1 MLFSKFLFAAD
12 NLESWKIYEEK
23 RVDCAKNLDMADAEL
38 KVRHLDMAD
47 ALEDSWYLDM
57 ADTGLKS
64 VDILYIYIVLST
76 PGLRQ

>member
-47 ALEDSWYLDM
+47 ALEVS
-57 ADTGLKS
+57 
-64 VDILYIYIVLST
+64 
-76 PGLRQ
+76 